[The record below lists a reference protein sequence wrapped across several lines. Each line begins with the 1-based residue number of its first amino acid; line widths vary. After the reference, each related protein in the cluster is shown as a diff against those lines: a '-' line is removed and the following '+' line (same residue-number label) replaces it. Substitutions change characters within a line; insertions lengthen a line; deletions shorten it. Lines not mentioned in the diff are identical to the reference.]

1 MGFAVTRSESMLP
14 FVQPTLAVCGSVTEI
29 PTNVSGLL
37 IGCPF
42 FVLFFSL
49 ITLSLKHWF
58 ITKRNYLVSNLCLV
72 GKGNN

>member
-42 FVLFFSL
+42 FVLFFFVNY
-49 ITLSLKHWF
+49 TLPQ
-58 ITKRNYLVSNLCLV
+58 TLVYHKEELSCLQFV
-72 GKGNN
+72 SCR